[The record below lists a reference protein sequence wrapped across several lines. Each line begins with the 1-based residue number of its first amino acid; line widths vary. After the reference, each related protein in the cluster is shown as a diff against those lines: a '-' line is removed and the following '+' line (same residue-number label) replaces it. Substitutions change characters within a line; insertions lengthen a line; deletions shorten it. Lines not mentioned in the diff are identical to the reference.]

1 MQASEQ
7 FIKANDALSN
17 VSERK
22 KAWCK
27 ATGLQ
32 PSRAKIQTVFRWL
45 YAHDMPIGFDH
56 TCVFYH
62 PPTGLH
68 IILTEPYHSTGMAL
82 LSLRKLAERLSG
94 SFNFAEGK
102 PGTGIWYPGS
112 CMPLL
117 VGGCTKEMLEVFAAL
132 LPNGQVSNSYA
143 ATAEAI

>member
-32 PSRAKIQTVFRWL
+32 PSRAKNQTVFRWL
-45 YAHDMPIGFDH
+45 YAYSLPLGFDH
-56 TCVFYH
+56 TYVYYH
-62 PPTGLH
+62 PPTGLR
-68 IILTEPYHSTGMAL
+68 IMLTEPYHSTGRAL
-82 LSLRKLAERLSG
+82 LSLRELAEKRG
-94 SFNFAEGK
+94 GRFNFAEGK

-117 VGGCTKEMLEVFAAL
+117 VGDCTKEMLEVFAAL
-132 LPNGQVSNSYA
+132 LPGITTS
-143 ATAEAI
+143 EPL

>member
-1 MQASEQ
+1 MQISEL
-7 FIKANDALSN
+7 FRKANDAMNN
-17 VSERK
+17 VSSRK

-27 ATGLQ
+27 ATGLR
-32 PSRAKIQTVFRWL
+32 PSRARNKSVLRWL
-45 YAHDMPIGFDH
+45 DAYMLPLGFYH
-56 TCVFYH
+56 TGVYYH

-132 LPNGQVSNSYA
+132 LPGITTS
-143 ATAEAI
+143 EPL